1 MPGKFYGQRSLVG
14 YNPRGCKQSDT
25 SKQLISTVQ
34 LRISG
39 RLKGNESFQASSVY
53 FSETPEGTHQSCCCS
68 VTTHQSTMLWKPSRG
83 PPLVKIRL
91 TDTLSSSSQL
101 PYRLTVTNSHFSCLS
116 YCPAS
121 SVVLIPS
128 TANCFPFFFCCTMQL
143 VGFLTA
149 PHSLWDPSSLTR
161 GRTQAPCTDG
171 EVLTTGL
178 PGKSLVGF

>member
-25 SKQLISTVQ
+25 SEQLISNVQ

-39 RLKGNESFQASSVY
+39 WLKGNESFQASSVY

-101 PYRLTVTNSHFSCLS
+101 PYHLKFTNSHFSCLS

-128 TANCFPFFFCCTMQL
+128 TANCFPFFFLLHHAACGIFDCTPQP
-143 VGFLTA
+143 VG
-149 PHSLWDPSSLTR
+149 P
-161 GRTQAPCTDG
+161 
-171 EVLTTGL
+171 
-178 PGKSLVGF
+178 